1 MPPLADRQSIAQRVD
16 KHKLLSTHPFFRT
29 FARSIIDR
37 LVSHAITRR
46 VKKGT
51 VLFRKGDPGANLYA
65 VCAGSVRISV
75 PSAQGHDA
83 ILNLILPGE
92 LFGEIALLDGG
103 ARTADAIAME
113 SSELMVIERRDF
125 IPLIR
130 EHPDVAMQLIEV
142 VCARLRRTSEQ
153 VEDIVFLGLP
163 ERLAKAL
170 LQLHSRSAASTGS
183 TIRITQR
190 DLSQMIGV
198 SRESTNKLLRDWQ
211 RRGWLKLGRGGLT
224 VLASKALADFIS
236 GMPEAHRAPAQPD
249 AAPRAKA

>member
-1 MPPLADRQSIAQRVD
+1 MSALADRQSAAQRID
-16 KHKLLSTHPFFRT
+16 KHKLLSTHPFFRN
-29 FARSIIDR
+29 FARSIIDH
-37 LVSHAITRR
+37 LVSHAITRK

-51 VLFRKGDPGANLYA
+51 ILFRKGDPGTNLYA

-75 PSAQGHDA
+75 PSDQGQDA

-103 ARTADAIAME
+103 ARTADAVAME

-125 IPLIR
+125 IPLVR
-130 EHPDVAMQLIEV
+130 EHPDVAMQVIEV

-163 ERLAKAL
+163 ERLAKTL
-170 LQLHSRSAASTGS
+170 LQLHSRAAASAGN

-198 SRESTNKLLRDWQ
+198 SRESTNKLLRDWE
-211 RRGWLKLGRGGLT
+211 RRRWLKLRRGGLT
-224 VLASKALADFIS
+224 VLASKALADLVS
-236 GMPEAHRAPAQPD
+236 GAV
-249 AAPRAKA
+249 